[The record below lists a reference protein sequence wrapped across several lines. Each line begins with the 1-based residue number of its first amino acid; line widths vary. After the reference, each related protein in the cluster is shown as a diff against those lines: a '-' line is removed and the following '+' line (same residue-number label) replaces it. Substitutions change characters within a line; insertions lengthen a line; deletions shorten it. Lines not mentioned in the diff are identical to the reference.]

1 MLSRRIK
8 YTLLTKEL
16 ANILATHPNYY
27 ILMKLGNIMRVEI
40 LNLSFSIKDSLK
52 IVSKTKTK
60 NCWSTTDKGLHCA

>member
-40 LNLSFSIKDSLK
+40 LNLSFSIKDC
-52 IVSKTKTK
+52 I
-60 NCWSTTDKGLHCA
+60 